1 MFEETE
7 SENDACN
14 ANGVQM
20 NAVQGFRR
28 TYLGNLKPDLRSA
41 WSMLKSAPPGSSR

>member
-1 MFEETE
+1 MLEKSE
-7 SENDACN
+7 SKNNAWD

-28 TYLGNLKPDLRSA
+28 TYLENLKPGLRTA